1 MPATQTTKLGACPH
15 DCPDTCSMIYTI
27 EEGRLIHVKG
37 NPDHPMTRGALC
49 GKINDFERHHYNP
62 DRVLYPMRRSGP
74 KGSGQFTRIS
84 WTEALDEIHARFS
97 EVRDTHGREAI
108 LPYNYLGNEGVVQ
121 GLTVGDAFFNKLG
134 ASVAEKTFC
143 GSGSCTAWLL
153 TVGPTNGLDPMS
165 FTQSKYIIIW
175 GCNSISTNIH
185 HWHVVKEAQRAGAKV
200 VVIDPYRSRTAKE
213 ADWHIMP
220 KPGTDGALAMSLI
233 HCIINGNLIDSEYVE
248 QYTVGFDQLKERA
261 EPFTPEYAE
270 KICGVPAADIR
281 MLAHEYATTRNAA
294 IRPGVAVERSA
305 GGAQALRAIFSL
317 PALTGAWK
325 DPGGGVYQM
334 PLWEFPVHWD
344 RVCRPDWIPQGTRA
358 VNVLKLGAVLNG
370 EAGLSPGIHALMVYN
385 ANPVSN
391 STETA
396 AIKKGLAREDLF
408 TVVSEHFVTDTA
420 RYADILLPATMAAE
434 HDDMMFSWGHF
445 FFTLNQKAIEPPGET
460 VSNAELFRRLAKRFG
475 FDDPQFSMSETELM
489 EWYLDWDSP
498 KMAGASMEHFRE
510 QGWYRLNIGDAE
522 TRTPHAEG
530 NFPTPSGKCEFFSQ
544 GALDNGNFV
553 APPFRQMY
561 EAEQGGEALDP
572 LPGYVPANERPETNG
587 ALAARF
593 PLNIV
598 SPKSHGFLNS
608 QYANEAHKI
617 ARQGEQAILIN
628 PSDASGR
635 QITEGALVR
644 VFNERGTF
652 HGQAQVTEDVP
663 PGLVVA
669 SLGYWHSLNRD
680 GAVNVVS
687 SSKYGGMGHSPT
699 FSDNLVE
706 VGLAV

>member
-1 MPATQTTKLGACPH
+1 MLDTATTKLGACPH
-15 DCPDTCSMIYTI
+15 DCPDTCAMIYSV
-27 EEGRLIHVKG
+27 ENGRLTGVRG

-49 GKINDFERHHYNP
+49 VKVKDFEAHHYNP
-62 DRVLYPMRRSGP
+62 DRVLYPMRRTGP

-84 WTEALDEIHARFS
+84 WEEALSEIHSRFTKVI
-97 EVRDTHGREAI
+97 ETHGREAI

-143 GSGSCTAWLL
+143 GSGSSTAWLL
-153 TVGPTNGLDPMS
+153 TVGPTNGTDPMS
-165 FTQSKYIIIW
+165 FAQSKHIIIW

-185 HWHVVKEAQRAGAKV
+185 HWHVVKEAQRNGAKV

-213 ADWHIMP
+213 ADWHLMP
-220 KPGTDGALAMSLI
+220 KPGTDGALAMAMI
-233 HCIINGNLIDSEYVE
+233 HCIINGNLIDADYVE
-248 QYTVGFDQLKERA
+248 RHTVGFDALKERA
-261 EPFTPEYAE
+261 ELFTPEYAAE
-270 KICGVPAADIR
+270 ICGVSAEDIR

-317 PALTGAWK
+317 PALTGSWK
-325 DPGGGVYQM
+325 DPGGGIYQM

-344 RVCRPDWIPQGTRA
+344 RVCRPDWIPEGTRA
-358 VNVLKLGAVLNG
+358 VNVLQLGAVLNG
-370 EAGLSPGIHALMVYN
+370 ETDLNPGIHALMVYN

-391 STETA
+391 SAETA
-396 AIKKGLAREDLF
+396 SIKRGLAREDLF

-445 FFTLNQKAIEPPGET
+445 FFTLNEKAIEPPGET
-460 VSNAELFRRLAKRFG
+460 VSNAELFRRLAKTFG
-475 FDDPQFSMSETELM
+475 FTDPQFSMSEAELI

-498 KMAGASMEHFRE
+498 KLGGIDMSHFR
-510 QGWYRLNIGDAE
+510 QHGYYRLNIGDPE

-544 GALDNGNFV
+544 AAIDGGNFV

-561 EAEQGGEALDP
+561 EAKQGGEPLDP
-572 LPGYVPANERPETNG
+572 LPGYVPARERPETNP
-587 ALAARF
+587 AQAARF

-608 QYANEAHKI
+608 QYANEPRKI
-617 ARQGEQAILIN
+617 RIQGEQAILIN
-628 PSDASGR
+628 PADASGR
-635 QITEGALVR
+635 AITEGALVR
-644 VFNERGTF
+644 VYNDRGTF
-652 HGQAQVTEDVP
+652 HGQASVTEDVP
-663 PGLVVA
+663 PGMVVA
-669 SLGYWHSLNRD
+669 SLGYWHALNRD
-680 GAVNVVS
+680 GAVNVIS
-687 SSKYGGMGHSPT
+687 SSAYGGMGHSPT

-706 VGLAV
+706 VGLAG